1 MNEQRLLQLSVAVT
15 FAFALFGVGWGLLTS
30 SAMILFDG
38 VYSLISMGLSLL
50 SLLVLQQIQQADEDE
65 RFPFGKAHFEPLL
78 VVFKSLT
85 LIGMC
90 AFSAFEALAD
100 LMAGGRDV
108 SPSSA
113 MLYALISSV
122 GCVVVTLV
130 IERRNRRLSS
140 GLLQA
145 ERNQWLGDSLLSI
158 GVLVGFSVAFLL
170 QGSAYSWLVPYADP
184 LMLVVASSLFIL
196 LPLKSLVSAFKE
208 VLQFRVG
215 DKQLAPLRREAE
227 AIAAELDAQFKL
239 RTVSVGRNVT
249 VELNLLMAHRTM
261 TVRQMDEVRYRVAD
275 VASKIQPGYW
285 VNVSFTHDP
294 EWI

>member
-130 IERRNRRLSS
+130 IDRRNRRLSS